1 MVWNNSLLWWI
12 WFFLGGLCWPITLLA
27 QSAFQEEARSYN
39 QEQSLLRQGQA
50 YLRAHRYE
58 VGLEK
63 LNQLLLEFPEHAE
76 GHYLR
81 GKAYYYLKQ
90 REPAC
95 IDWDKACDLGQ
106 CYGWTFATFERVCED
121 SS

>member
-27 QSAFQEEARSYN
+27 QSAFQEEVRSYN
-39 QEQSLLRQGQA
+39 HDQSLLRQGQA
-50 YLRAHRYE
+50 YLRAYRYE

-81 GKAYYYLKQ
+81 GKAYS
-90 REPAC
+90 
-95 IDWDKACDLGQ
+95 I
-106 CYGWTFATFERVCED
+106 
-121 SS
+121 